1 MRFSEEQ
8 IRKVVTLRD
17 DLDAKIRKHQEE
29 IEMLEGNIGI
39 LDVILKESSF
49 TKASAMI
56 TGGNRDSAPEI
67 HQDDD
72 GMMENN
78 TTEDGAAENAT
89 ENSATENS
97 AADEAEA
104 PRPITDSDGQI
115 MANVHVT
122 PDQISIIINDGM
134 QISDDTPPFRSFFLD
149 RILNGMKTKDVG
161 DADSGKIQKESMISH
176 SIEKDGEYIKKII
189 IRNYRQDER
198 VGEIMSTINWS
209 LARMR
214 ENAKK

>member
-72 GMMENN
+72 GMMEDGAAENN
-78 TTEDGAAENAT
+78 TTED
-89 ENSATENS
+89 S

-149 RILNGMKTKDVG
+149 RILNGMKTKDAG

>member
-8 IRKVVTLRD
+8 IRRVVTLRD

-29 IEMLEGNIGI
+29 IEMLESSMDI

-56 TGGNRDSAPEI
+56 TEDKDSAPEI
-67 HQDDD
+67 HQDD
-72 GMMENN
+72 
-78 TTEDGAAENAT
+78 AEMDD
-89 ENSATENS
+89 S
-97 AADEAEA
+97 AADGAEA
-104 PRPITDSDGQI
+104 PRPIVDSDGQT
-115 MANVHVT
+115 MANAHVT
-122 PDQISIIINDGM
+122 PDQISIIVNDG
-134 QISDDTPPFRSFFLD
+134 IKVSDDTPPFRSFFLD
-149 RILNGMKTKDVG
+149 RILNGMKTKDAADV
-161 DADSGKIQKESMISH
+161 DSGKIQKESMISH
-176 SIEKDGEYIKKII
+176 AIEKDGSYIRKII

-198 VGEIMSTINWS
+198 VNEIISTINWS